1 VVSSDSELAAG
12 NDNNQPAGSIS
23 KDTTCNTLYV
33 RQLNSDPSQQCSS
46 VFVVVFVSGTWL
58 FGTSSPSAN
67 IPRADVEPIIRPDLL
82 PSVMVNP
89 TKLEVLH

>member
-1 VVSSDSELAAG
+1 MYEMGGLNLKEFLS
-12 NDNNQPAGSIS
+12 
-23 KDTTCNTLYV
+23 TFFV
-33 RQLNSDPSQQCSS
+33 RQINSEISTVFRLCFL
-46 VFVVVFVSGTWL
+46 VFVPGTWL

-89 TKLEVLH
+89 SKLEVLLLK

>member
-1 VVSSDSELAAG
+1 MISSDSELATG
-12 NDNNQPAGSIS
+12 NDNNQPLGVLVRIQLV
-23 KDTTCNTLYV
+23 TLSYV

-46 VFVVVFVSGTWL
+46 VLVVVFVSGTWL

-89 TKLEVLH
+89 TKLEVLN